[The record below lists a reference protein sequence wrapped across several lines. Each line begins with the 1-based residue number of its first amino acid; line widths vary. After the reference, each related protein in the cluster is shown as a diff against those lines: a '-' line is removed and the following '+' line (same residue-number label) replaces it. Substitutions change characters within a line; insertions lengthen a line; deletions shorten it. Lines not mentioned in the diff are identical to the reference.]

1 MIIKLQ
7 LLKCFAHCRV
17 EIFQDLP
24 EVDAVFVAV
33 GGGGLIGGIA
43 AYLKS
48 VKPSIKMIGCQ
59 PAQSAVMSAS
69 VKAGKI
75 LDLESGETLS
85 DGTAGGVEE
94 NSVRALPFV
103 SI

>member
-48 VKPSIKMIGCQ
+48 VKPSIK
-59 PAQSAVMSAS
+59 V
-69 VKAGKI
+69 V
-75 LDLESGETLS
+75 
-85 DGTAGGVEE
+85 
-94 NSVRALPFV
+94 
-103 SI
+103 

>member
-1 MIIKLQ
+1 M
-7 LLKCFAHCRV
+7 

-48 VKPSIKMIGCQ
+48 VKPSVKVNQIKCYMYHNPHDC
-59 PAQSAVMSAS
+59 
-69 VKAGKI
+69 
-75 LDLESGETLS
+75 
-85 DGTAGGVEE
+85 
-94 NSVRALPFV
+94 R
-103 SI
+103 